1 MSLTWNSFCNCISK
15 KRHTCIKRHK
25 KKQFVSCC
33 PDMDAIYCGLI
44 WHQGPCMAPRSQ
56 ESAASAGGYALPIS
70 WSSNSAKSIQIWLQP
85 DLCRLQG
92 LRLWKKSR
100 HIQVFEIVNNFDC
113 KQLRRKSFSDL
124 CLNRNFMVVR
134 LSDFF
139 PLIWRFHV
147 VSGFCCHVA
156 SALAIFRGRGE
167 NSLGRSAGWE
177 PRRARP
183 STVYSLYSI
192 HSTYSYTPCCKC
204 LLYIWN
210 CQRKHLNH
218 HRHHPIPLSAAEHQW
233 TCVDRRRC
241 RGKRKRFGSALERFV
256 ELTKLQVM
264 FSFLLFLPI
273 FQLVKLPKTTGSST
287 SGTSRIN
294 RCNQCTLL
302 NYLWM
307 WRYRHMKPPAGACFV
322 RALLPSFSSE
332 HWLKHFK
339 HMWAQEPWTTLF
351 LLDRVPTGLW

>member
-1 MSLTWNSFCNCISK
+1 M
-15 KRHTCIKRHK
+15 
-25 KKQFVSCC
+25 KQFVSCC

-264 FSFLLFLPI
+264 FSFLLFCQFFNL
-273 FQLVKLPKTTGSST
+273 SSSQKQQAAALQAHRESIAAT
-287 SGTSRIN
+287 NAPSWIICECEDTDTWNHLRGPA
-294 RCNQCTLL
+294 
-302 NYLWM
+302 LW
-307 WRYRHMKPPAGACFV
+307 
-322 RALLPSFSSE
+322 E
-332 HWLKHFK
+332 
-339 HMWAQEPWTTLF
+339 LF
-351 LLDRVPTGLW
+351 CQVL